1 MRFSAI
7 CIVALALIG
16 TAGAISTPSQAQAS
30 RDATPMPVPIEEW
43 SQAKVIAMGQEIF
56 RQDTASWVATD
67 ALVASLGQAGIG
79 EVRGWVVIPEGQNQ
93 RVRFFKPAADG
104 VQAGWDVLVTDGRA
118 GAVVPAAEGT
128 LSDEETARW
137 NARLTAAANIGNL
150 RCSQRL
156 NAVVVRDPDSDGWLA
171 WLLTSTTDANIIPMG
186 GHYRFRISADGR
198 TVLRRDQLTNTCLN
212 LPKNQVPRGAQSV
225 GLVVSQIVSA
235 GPVETH
241 VFLSLQNRI
250 PIYVSAGDKMFAVE
264 GASIRDASA
273 ALRR

>member
-1 MRFSAI
+1 
-7 CIVALALIG
+7 
-16 TAGAISTPSQAQAS
+16 
-30 RDATPMPVPIEEW
+30 MPVPIEEW

-67 ALVASLGQAGIG
+67 ALVAALGQAGIG
-79 EVRGWVVIPEGQNQ
+79 EVRGWVVIPDGQNQ
-93 RVRFFKPAADG
+93 RVRFFKPAANG

-118 GAVVPAAEGT
+118 GAVVPAADGT

-137 NARLTAAANIGNL
+137 NARLTAAANIGAL
-150 RCSQRL
+150 RCSERL
-156 NAVVVRDPDSDGWLA
+156 NAVVMRDPDSDGWLA

>member
-7 CIVALALIG
+7 CIVTLALIG
-16 TAGAISTPSQAQAS
+16 TAGSISTPSQAQAS
-30 RDATPMPVPIEEW
+30 RDAPPLPVPIEEW
-43 SQAKVIAMGQEIF
+43 SQAKVIAMGEEIF

-67 ALVASLGQAGIG
+67 ALVAALGQAGTG

-93 RVRFFKPAADG
+93 RVRFFKPAANG

-118 GAVVPAAEGT
+118 GAVVPAADGT
-128 LSDEETARW
+128 LSEEETARW
-137 NARLTAAANIGNL
+137 NARLTAAANIGTL

-171 WLLTSTTDANIIPMG
+171 WLLTSTTDANIVPMG

-212 LPKNQVPRGAQSV
+212 LPKDQAPRGAQSV

-250 PIYVSAGDKMFAVE
+250 SIYVGAGDRMFAVE